1 MIAADCKVV
10 KKINRDAGI
19 RPRIPPDNA
28 LILKYMYFQ
37 EATRVLYTVL
47 KESFFMP
54 YTAYLA
60 G

>member
-19 RPRIPPDNA
+19 RLRIPPDNA
-28 LILKYMYFQ
+28 LILKYFQ